1 MDRPK
6 PMPSTKSIVP
16 TTLQPPMVGA
26 GKETHPPGRGGVGE
40 VVFLIT
46 DIGSKLP
53 APGPAVEFRL
63 QFSAA
68 MSSGGAPGEH
78 EDVMSVASW
87 AHPNKNDHT

>member
-1 MDRPK
+1 
-6 PMPSTKSIVP
+6 MPSIKSIVP
-16 TTLQPPMVGA
+16 TTLQPSMVGA
-26 GKETHPPGRGGVGE
+26 GKETQPPGRGGVGDM
-40 VVFLIT
+40 FLRATEIA
-46 DIGSKLP
+46 SKLP
-53 APGPAVEFRL
+53 APGPVVEFRV